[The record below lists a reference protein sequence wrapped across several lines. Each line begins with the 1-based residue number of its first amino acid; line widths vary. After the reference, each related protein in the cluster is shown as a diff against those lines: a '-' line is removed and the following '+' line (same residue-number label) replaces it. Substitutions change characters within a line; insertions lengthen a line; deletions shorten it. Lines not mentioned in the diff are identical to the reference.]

1 MYPPKQKPP
10 DLDDFGKPIQFDQ
23 KPPDLDDY
31 GNPSVETPG
40 FLSQAWTA
48 LNEGL
53 WQKPAEW
60 GKQFGDW
67 ITTPELDDSRFTAMA
82 KGAVGGMGQ
91 GLGQLATDLT
101 SPINIGATLATGGSN
116 LALRAGLRPEVV
128 RGISAGAKA
137 LSAPAAVHGG
147 MEMGGAATDFF
158 DPEKSLTEVAGRF
171 GRGAIE
177 AAGGTLGTLHTPNTQ
192 GPILSR
198 LWPEKTPE
206 SAVADLL
213 PKLRESL
220 DRDKARFSAK
230 NPETTPDPTGSP
242 NAQTRDELIKLQI
255 PYDPAQIKQLKRDGY
270 DFMGI
275 DSKTGEMTLSKKVPI
290 DPNLNQ
296 GQGDPMMAGSTP
308 YGPAKR
314 GFADQVEPQP
324 NLPFDRPEEFTPV
337 GPIPGQQPNLPE
349 INLPTGQIDRGFPVS
364 EGEVFAPPGPPRG
377 PSGGV
382 RFAFM
387 DPFNFPEGPQPFY
400 HLEDGSTIS
409 GIELERR
416 GIEPPP
422 IPDEQLGIGRQFPG
436 IEAEEVGSIGNQPID
451 LNQALADMELGM
463 AKPVGRGSTQDFGQ
477 QVLQDPG
484 LPGRNLEHQ
493 LQMIE
498 EGPVLPQMGAR
509 PQPEPPMVPHEF
521 QPDIPR
527 VDEPVQGGY
536 SPRFGEQVL
545 PDFEEPLFSRIP
557 KPQDE
562 MRTNQ
567 NPRWVEAENDARILG
582 IDTRNFDNID
592 DLEWAIT
599 QTVAQE
605 TMRTGMNPLAAAK
618 GDIPL
623 QAQIGQGKAKIDV
636 NVRKAADELTKGYN
650 QPLPAV
656 MVREGLQNAFD
667 ATKKMGKAGKTSIKI
682 EKDKLIISDNGKG
695 MSPEELYTVY
705 TNLHESGKV
714 TDEGATGGKGVGK
727 ATFMLGGSH
736 FQVETVKDINGQKV
750 KSTFSGT
757 PDELL
762 AGFDVHSE
770 VIDPGETTGTTFIT
784 QFKPDQEAYNAR
796 TMVEEIIKYSRNL
809 DLTLDTD
816 PYGYGP
822 VGNKFK
828 NTKVD
833 DRSILKTDVDSG
845 NSNIEV
851 LLPRDVE
858 MGESSS
864 VKMVYLNNGMYQFS
878 NRLYL
883 DESTKGIPKE
893 IIIDMKPQVPEGH
906 DNYPFPVQRESIK
919 EGIQKEIENIIK
931 DKLINPF
938 ASQKKMDLAKLWDSM
953 PVMKKD
959 PLTGVEV
966 VLFDPGNRMTPDE
979 MMEFQTNPVIVR
991 INDSINQMI
1000 SDILATTERPKWAA
1014 KVKRVGITLDPTI
1027 YGIHIP
1033 EPRAPKNDPTSA
1045 ILINPFAHF
1054 ETPGAIPAEG
1064 KMDVTPV
1071 DAALDTVVTAMHEVA
1086 HVGSEDPKNVPP
1098 ISDADLNDPR
1108 VGRYLQ
1114 TYIKQTMTQGGLDM
1128 GHGMPFIHR
1137 LGEIYAKFGTRNGL
1151 AWADILQREFTGGQS
1166 GGYSPEVQRLL
1177 QLYSESRG
1185 RAATTEDILSG
1196 TGVKSANTGA
1206 GTGNVPG
1213 DDSGLRGGASR
1224 VKLRQQHAS
1233 PERVKALKEKGFEF
1247 SDVDSEGNFIFTK
1260 AGAGGGPPNTPILE
1274 SEVPQPPKGKK
1285 GPKDPE
1291 KISPLREAFELP
1303 RALMSVDPPFIT
1315 SAMFRQG
1322 LPLVGTR
1329 GWFKATF
1336 EQAKAFG
1343 SQKYYDS
1350 RMAELGQDPLF
1361 RPQGKKPSWAERMG
1375 VEMTDMGSKLTKRE
1389 EALRSK
1395 VAEQI
1400 PLYGRYIKASNR
1412 AFTLFLNELR
1422 VHTLNDLV
1430 KTGKANALA
1439 DGNKALDP
1447 FQNEVLAKE
1456 LAEFTNVATGRGP
1469 LKAQV
1474 AYPTYSK
1481 AEGFGVGA
1489 KDYDF
1494 KRAGKVLADLL
1505 FSPKLL
1511 TSRMKMMNP
1520 ATYIMSQPQIRKE
1533 YTKAMLRTIG
1543 AWWTFASIAEMMFG
1557 ADVSKDPNNADYG
1570 KVKIGDTR
1578 FDAGGGFQQW
1588 LVLGSRMRPDWMKL
1602 PIETETGITPVDL
1615 MTNLMGHGGGKYTSS
1630 GSGES
1635 YDFGQGYKPETR
1647 KDIMINFL
1655 ANKLHPTAKF
1665 IWDIGAANEQVPVYL
1680 GDRLLQMF
1688 LPMMAGDLAEL
1699 AVEDPT
1705 LIPLVL
1711 PFSGLG
1717 GGTQTY
1723 TGQASKPSVTPFI
1736 EQVIPGMEG
1745 ISDWDIQYGR

>member
-1 MYPPKQKPP
+1 M
-10 DLDDFGKPIQFDQ
+10 
-23 KPPDLDDY
+23 
-31 GNPSVETPG
+31 
-40 FLSQAWTA
+40 
-48 LNEGL
+48 
-53 WQKPAEW
+53 
-60 GKQFGDW
+60 
-67 ITTPELDDSRFTAMA
+67 
-82 KGAVGGMGQ
+82 
-91 GLGQLATDLT
+91 
-101 SPINIGATLATGGSN
+101 
-116 LALRAGLRPEVV
+116 
-128 RGISAGAKA
+128 
-137 LSAPAAVHGG
+137 
-147 MEMGGAATDFF
+147 
-158 DPEKSLTEVAGRF
+158 
-171 GRGAIE
+171 
-177 AAGGTLGTLHTPNTQ
+177 
-192 GPILSR
+192 
-198 LWPEKTPE
+198 
-206 SAVADLL
+206 
-213 PKLRESL
+213 
-220 DRDKARFSAK
+220 
-230 NPETTPDPTGSP
+230 
-242 NAQTRDELIKLQI
+242 
-255 PYDPAQIKQLKRDGY
+255 
-270 DFMGI
+270 
-275 DSKTGEMTLSKKVPI
+275 
-290 DPNLNQ
+290 
-296 GQGDPMMAGSTP
+296 
-308 YGPAKR
+308 
-314 GFADQVEPQP
+314 
-324 NLPFDRPEEFTPV
+324 
-337 GPIPGQQPNLPE
+337 
-349 INLPTGQIDRGFPVS
+349 
-364 EGEVFAPPGPPRG
+364 
-377 PSGGV
+377 
-382 RFAFM
+382 
-387 DPFNFPEGPQPFY
+387 
-400 HLEDGSTIS
+400 
-409 GIELERR
+409 
-416 GIEPPP
+416 
-422 IPDEQLGIGRQFPG
+422 
-436 IEAEEVGSIGNQPID
+436 
-451 LNQALADMELGM
+451 
-463 AKPVGRGSTQDFGQ
+463 
-477 QVLQDPG
+477 
-484 LPGRNLEHQ
+484 
-493 LQMIE
+493 
-498 EGPVLPQMGAR
+498 
-509 PQPEPPMVPHEF
+509 PHEF
-521 QPDIPR
+521 APDIPMTR
-527 VDEPVQGGY
+527 EPVEGGY
-536 SPRFGEQVL
+536 SPQFGEQVMG
-545 PDFEEPLFSRIP
+545 DEGPLFSRIP

-599 QTVAQE
+599 QETAQQ

-623 QAQIGQGKAKIDV
+623 QAKIGQGKAKIDV

-667 ATKKMGKAGKTSIKI
+667 ATKKMGKAGKTSIRV
-682 EKDKLIISDNGKG
+682 EKDSLTISDNGKG

-727 ATFMLGGSH
+727 ATFMLGGEH
-736 FQVETVKDINGQKV
+736 FNVETVKEINGQKV
-750 KSTFSGT
+750 LSSFYGT
-757 PDELL
+757 PEELL
-762 AGFDVHSE
+762 QGFDVHTE
-770 VIDPGETTGTTFIT
+770 VVDDSVPTGTTFT
-784 QFKPDQEAYNAR
+784 TKFKPDQEAFYGRN
-796 TMVEEIIKYSRNL
+796 MVDDILKYSRNL
-809 DLTLDTD
+809 DITLDTD

-822 VGNKFK
+822 TANKFK

-833 DRSILKTDVDSG
+833 DKSILKTDVDSG
-845 NSNIEV
+845 NSGIE
-851 LLPRDVE
+851 LLVPNDVKF
-858 MGESSS
+858 GENSS

-878 NRLYL
+878 NRMYL
-883 DESTKGIPKE
+883 DEATKGIPDQ
-893 IIIDMKPQVPEGH
+893 IIIDMNPKVPEGH

-919 EGIQKEIENIIK
+919 EGIQKEIEQIVK

-938 ASQKKMDLAKLWDSM
+938 ASQKKIDLAKLWDSM

-959 PLTGVEV
+959 PLTGTEV
-966 VLFDPGNRMTPDE
+966 VLFDPGNRLTPE
-979 MMEFQTNPVIVR
+979 ELMEFQTNPVIVGL
-991 INDSINQMI
+991 NDSINQMV

-1033 EPRAPKNDPTSA
+1033 DPRSAKTDPSSA
-1045 ILINPFAHF
+1045 ILINPFAHT
-1054 ETPGAIPAEG
+1054 EVPGVVAAEG
-1064 KMDVTPV
+1064 RMDVTPM

-1114 TYIKQTMTQGGLDM
+1114 TYLKQAITQGGLDM

-1151 AWADILQREFTGGQS
+1151 AWADIFQKQLTDPKS

-1177 QLYSESRG
+1177 SIYTESRG
-1185 RAATTEDILSG
+1185 RAAVTEDILSG
-1196 TGVKSANTGA
+1196 TGVKSANTPT

-1260 AGAGGGPPNTPILE
+1260 TGGGQPPGGGPILE

-1329 GWFKATF
+1329 GWFKAAF
-1336 EQAKAFG
+1336 NQAKAFG
-1343 SQKYYDS
+1343 SDNYYNA

-1361 RPQGKKPSWAERMG
+1361 RPQGKKPGWAERMG

-1395 VAEQI
+1395 VAEKI

-1430 KTGKANALA
+1430 KAGKANAIA
-1439 DGNKALDP
+1439 DGNKMLDP
-1447 FQNEVLAKE
+1447 FHNEVLAKE

-1469 LKAQV
+1469 LKVQV

-1494 KRAGKVLADLL
+1494 KRAGKVLADAL

-1557 ADVSKDPNNADYG
+1557 AEVNKDPNNADYG

-1602 PIETETGITPVDL
+1602 PIETESGITPLDL

-1635 YDFGQGYKPETR
+1635 YDFGKGYKPETR

-1665 IWDIGAANEQVPVYL
+1665 FWDVAAANEQVPVYV
-1680 GDRLLQMF
+1680 GDRILQMF

-1699 AVEDPT
+1699 AVEEPE

-1745 ISDWDIQYGR
+1745 IGEWDIPYGR